1 MQGHTWTGFAAD
13 QPTCVKLVIF
23 MSSRTNLDLSPIGNG
38 AVNALID
45 AEGAYVWSCLPRPDG
60 EPVLSRLL
68 EPRCASSGEAGLWSI
83 TCSGL
88 SNVEQAYLRNTAVL
102 RTLQRDER
110 GNELEILDFAPR
122 LRQFGRIYRPAA
134 FFRIVRPI
142 KGSPRITM
150 RLRPTADHGA
160 RQAAMRVGSSHVSY
174 DCGAVAIRL
183 TTNAPISHIVQER
196 TFRLEGPLAFYL
208 GPDEPYPA
216 DVAADADRM
225 LAGTCDDWREWV
237 RTLSLPLDWQEAVIR
252 AAITL
257 KLCMFEETGAIIA
270 AMTTSIPEAP
280 NTQRNWDYRY
290 CWIRDAYYV
299 VRALNRL
306 GAADM
311 LENYLQYLRNLVDQS
326 AGGDIQP
333 MFGVGL
339 EADLDERIV
348 DGLAGYRG
356 MGPVRVGNQAYTQR
370 QNDVYG
376 QIVLPLA
383 QSFFDHRLLRMG
395 AAGDFTSLEQV
406 GERAWEAY
414 DKPDAGLWE
423 YRTRERIHTYSAV
436 LCWAAC
442 DRLANVAE
450 ALKLEGRCEFWR
462 SRATHMRNHIE
473 REAWNQEAGH
483 FSASFGEAELD
494 ASLLQL
500 IELGFLPADDKRL
513 GATFEAVER
522 GLRHGDNLFRYAAPD
537 DFGSPETAF
546 NFCTFWY
553 IEALHRRGQTEE
565 ARRLFEGI
573 LSRRTPAGLLSEDV
587 ALDTGELWGNYPQTY
602 SLVGIIA
609 CAWTL
614 SRPWQAVR

>member
-1 MQGHTWTGFAAD
+1 MN
-13 QPTCVKLVIF
+13 
-23 MSSRTNLDLSPIGNG
+23 SRTNLDLSPIGNG

-45 AEGAYVWSCLPRPDG
+45 AEGSFIWSCLPRPDG
-60 EPVLSRLL
+60 EPVFSRLL
-68 EPRCASSGEAGLWSI
+68 EPRCAVSGEAGLWSI
-83 TCSGL
+83 TCSDM
-88 SNVEQAYLRNTAVL
+88 SHVEQDYLRNTAVL
-102 RTLQRDER
+102 RTLQRDGR

-134 FFRIVRPI
+134 FFRIVRPM

-160 RQAAMRVGSSHVSY
+160 RQAATRVGSSHVSY
-174 DCGAVAIRL
+174 DCGAVAMRL

-311 LENYLQYLRNLVDQS
+311 LENYLHYLRNLVDQS
-326 AGGDIQP
+326 AGGDVQP

-348 DGLAGYRG
+348 EGLAGYRG

-395 AAGDFTSLEQV
+395 AAEDFVSLEQV

-423 YRTRERIHTYSAV
+423 YRTRERVHTYSAV

-450 ALKLEGRCEFWR
+450 ALKLEDRCEFWR
-462 SRATHMRNHIE
+462 RRAKHMRDHIE
-473 REAWNQEAGH
+473 REAWNEEAGH

-587 ALDTGELWGNYPQTY
+587 ALDTDELWGNYPQTY

>member
-1 MQGHTWTGFAAD
+1 MN
-13 QPTCVKLVIF
+13 
-23 MSSRTNLDLSPIGNG
+23 SRPDLDLSPIGNG
-38 AVNALID
+38 AVNALIN
-45 AEGAYVWSCLPRPDG
+45 AEGAFVWSCLPRPDG
-60 EPVLSRLL
+60 EPVFSRLL
-68 EPRCASSGEAGLWSI
+68 EPRCAASGEAGLWSI
-83 TCSGL
+83 TCDDLSG
-88 SNVEQAYLRNTAVL
+88 VEQGYLRNTAVL
-102 RTLQRDER
+102 RTVQRDQR
-110 GNELEILDFAPR
+110 GNEVEIVDFAPR

-134 FFRIVRPI
+134 FFRIVRPL

-160 RQAAMRVGSSHVSY
+160 RQAAARVGSSHVSY
-174 DCGAVAIRL
+174 DCGSAAIRL

-196 TFRLEGPLAFYL
+196 TFRLESPLAFYL
-208 GPDEPYPA
+208 GPDEPYPG
-216 DVAADADRM
+216 DIAADADRM

-252 AAITL
+252 AAIAL

-311 LENYLQYLRNLVDQS
+311 LENYLLYLRNLVDQS
-326 AGGDIQP
+326 AGGDVQP
-333 MFGVGL
+333 VFGVGL
-339 EADLDERIV
+339 EADLDERIAE
-348 DGLAGYRG
+348 GLAGYRG
-356 MGPVRVGNQAYTQR
+356 MGPVRVGNQAHKQR

-395 AAGDFTSLEQV
+395 TAEDFASLEQV

-450 ALKLEGRCEFWR
+450 VLKLADRQTFWR
-462 SRATHMRNHIE
+462 DRATHMRDHIE
-473 REAWNQEAGH
+473 REAWNEDAGH

-513 GATFEAVER
+513 AATFEAVER

-587 ALDTGELWGNYPQTY
+587 SLETGELWGNYPQTY

-614 SRPWQAVR
+614 SRPWQSVR

>member
-1 MQGHTWTGFAAD
+1 MN
-13 QPTCVKLVIF
+13 
-23 MSSRTNLDLSPIGNG
+23 SRPNMELSPIGNG
-38 AVNALID
+38 AVNALIN
-45 AEGAYVWSCLPRPDG
+45 AEGAFVWSCLPRPDG
-60 EPVLSRLL
+60 EPVFSRLL
-68 EPRCASSGEAGLWSI
+68 EPRCAPSGDAGLWAI
-83 TCSGL
+83 TPDDL
-88 SNVEQAYLRNTAVL
+88 SSVEQAYLRNTAVL
-102 RTLQRDER
+102 RTVQRDQR
-110 GNELEILDFAPR
+110 GNEVEIVDFAPR

-134 FFRIVRPI
+134 FFRIVRPL

-160 RQAAMRVGSSHVSY
+160 RQATARVGSSHVSY
-174 DCGAVAIRL
+174 DCGATAIRL

-196 TFRLEGPLAFYL
+196 TFRLEIPLAFYL
-208 GPDEPYPA
+208 GPDEPYPG
-216 DVAADADRM
+216 DIAADADRM

-252 AAITL
+252 AAIAL

-311 LENYLQYLRNLVDQS
+311 LENYLLYLRNLVDQS
-326 AGGDIQP
+326 AGGDVQP
-333 MFGVGL
+333 VFGVGL
-339 EADLDERIV
+339 EADLDERIAE
-348 DGLAGYRG
+348 GLAGYRG
-356 MGPVRVGNQAYTQR
+356 MGPVRVGNQAHKQR

-395 AAGDFTSLEQV
+395 TAEDFASLEQV

-442 DRLANVAE
+442 DRLANVAN
-450 ALKLEGRCEFWR
+450 ALKLDDRHSFWR
-462 SRATHMRNHIE
+462 DRATTMRGHIE
-473 REAWNQEAGH
+473 REAWNSDAGH

-500 IELGFLPADDKRL
+500 IELGFLPPDDKRL

-537 DFGSPETAF
+537 DFGVPETAF

-553 IEALHRRGQTEE
+553 IEALHRRGQTDE

-587 ALDTGELWGNYPQTY
+587 SLDTGELWGNYPQTY

>member
-1 MQGHTWTGFAAD
+1 
-13 QPTCVKLVIF
+13 
-23 MSSRTNLDLSPIGNG
+23 MSPRPDLNLSPIGNC

-45 AEGAYVWSCLPRPDG
+45 KDGTYVWSCLPRPDG
-60 EPVLSRLL
+60 EPVFSALL
-68 EPRCASSGEAGLWSI
+68 GPRGAEAGEAGVWSI
-83 TCSGL
+83 CCVDPAES
-88 SNVEQAYLRNTAVL
+88 EQAYLRNTAVL
-102 RTLQRDER
+102 RTVLRDQR
-110 GNELEILDFAPR
+110 GAALEIIDFAPR
-122 LRQFGRIYRPAA
+122 LRLHSRIYRPQA

-142 KGSPRITM
+142 SGAPRITVKF
-150 RLRPTADHGA
+150 RPTADYGERLA
-160 RQAAMRVGSSHVSY
+160 TSRVGSNHASF
-174 DCGAVAIRL
+174 DCGGTAIRL
-183 TTNAPISHIVQER
+183 TTNAPVSHVLQER
-196 TFRLEGPLAFYL
+196 TFRLETPIAFYL
-208 GPDEPYPA
+208 GPDEPYPG

-225 LAGTCDDWREWV
+225 LAGTCEDWREWV

-252 AAITL
+252 AAIAL

-311 LENYLQYLRNLVDQS
+311 LENYLLYLRNLVDQS
-326 AGGDIQP
+326 GGGDVQP
-333 MFGVGL
+333 VFGVGL
-339 EADLDERIV
+339 ESDLDERIAP
-348 DGLAGYRG
+348 GLLGYRG
-356 MGPVRVGNQAYTQR
+356 MGPVRVGNQAHKQR

-395 AAGDFTSLEQV
+395 TTEDFASLEEV
-406 GERAWEAY
+406 GERAWQAF

-423 YRTRERIHTYSAV
+423 YRTRERVHTYSAV

-450 ALKLEGRCEFWR
+450 VMKLDERRAFWR
-462 SRATHMRNHIE
+462 ERADQMHKRIE
-473 REAWNQEAGH
+473 QQAWNAEVGH

-500 IELGFLPADDKRL
+500 IELGFLTADDPRL
-513 GATFEAVER
+513 NATFDAVER

-537 DFGSPETAF
+537 DFGTPETAF

-553 IEALHRRGQTEE
+553 IEALHRRGRTEE
-565 ARRLFEGI
+565 ARHLFEGI
-573 LSRRTPAGLLSEDV
+573 LARRTPAGLLSEDV
-587 ALDTGELWGNYPQTY
+587 SLDNGELWGNYPQTY